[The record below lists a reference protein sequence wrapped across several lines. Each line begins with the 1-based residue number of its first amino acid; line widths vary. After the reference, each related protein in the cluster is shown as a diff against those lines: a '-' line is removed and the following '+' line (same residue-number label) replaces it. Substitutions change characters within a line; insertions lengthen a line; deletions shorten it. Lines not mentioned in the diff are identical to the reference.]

1 MLAEQKIRMF
11 LEVYNSED
19 KIHARVLK
27 MMLESLDGQS
37 CVLNAADELI
47 KNSTNVKNLEILKKK
62 LKENTEI
69 ALLNSS
75 SAPLFSVNPNL
86 DLKIANYLAQSPLA
100 DSSRLPETFYDVQ
113 CENKNLG
120 SEKILDNRNSE
131 DKHKRLK
138 LNDQEP
144 SDDSLISI
152 PGINDD
158 FKDDFS
164 ELAYP
169 PAKNELNYLEPNFLF
184 HHNDRP
190 RNIYFSGTSRD
201 DFKSTNSIKSN
212 IKNDETPAFDF
223 PQSKEASRGVQNE
236 RIAPGPKLDFS
247 DCVSVFPENS
257 TVNKDDLENDYV
269 FYNNI
274 LSTPESGIT
283 KPRDPYYLYPVLQ
296 CKLCGLRFFKD
307 STDEFG
313 LHIEDH
319 RRKTKALGERIV
331 LRREF
336 FNLKPKIK
344 IEKLDLAFEG
354 DTEFLVWTKEPPTC
368 VVCKKIIKKIWAE
381 DLENWILDS
390 GAEINEKEVAHKKCI
405 V

>member
-1 MLAEQKIRMF
+1 MIPKMLAEQKVRMF

-27 MMLESLDGQS
+27 MMLESSDGRM
-37 CVLNAADELI
+37 CVLDAADDLV

-62 LKENTEI
+62 LKENTET
-69 ALLNSS
+69 ALLNDS

-86 DLKIANYLAQSPLA
+86 NLKIANYLAA
-100 DSSRLPETFYDVQ
+100 DSSRPPENFYDVQ

-120 SEKILDNRNSE
+120 NEKILDDRNSE

-138 LNDQEP
+138 PNEQEA
-144 SDDSLISI
+144 SDDSQISI

-184 HHNDRP
+184 HHSDRP
-190 RNIYFSGTSRD
+190 RNVYFSGTSRD

-212 IKNDETPAFDF
+212 IKNDETAAFDF
-223 PQSKEASRGVQNE
+223 PHYKEASRDGQNE
-236 RIAPGPKLDFS
+236 RMGPSPKLDFS
-247 DCVSVFPENS
+247 DCVSMFPENS
-257 TVNKDDLENDYV
+257 TAHKDDLENDYV

-274 LSTPESGIT
+274 ISTPESGIT

-296 CKLCGLRFFKD
+296 CKLCGLRFFKG

-344 IEKLDLAFEG
+344 IEKLDLTVEG

-368 VVCKKIIKKIWAE
+368 VVCKKIVKKIWAD

-405 V
+405 A